1 MTFKIDDLANV
12 ITEQVKEYTN
22 AVEVAIPPIVDKT
35 TKDILGDIRSN
46 APKRTGKYAKGW
58 RQRKMGDRTRSK
70 NGYMRRI
77 YNPKYYFLA
86 HLLEYGHAKKGG
98 GRTKAK
104 AHLRPACDKY
114 LPKMEKRIEQTIK
127 QGGR

>member
-1 MTFKIDDLANV
+1 MAVKIDDLANA
-12 ITEQVKEYTN
+12 ITEQVKEYTD
-22 AVEVAIPPIVDKT
+22 AVEEAIPPIVDKT
-35 TKDILGDIRSN
+35 TKDILSDIRSN
-46 APKRTGKYAKGW
+46 APRRTGKYAKGW
-58 RQRKMGDRTRSK
+58 RQRKIGDRTRSRS
-70 NGYMRRI
+70 GYMRRI
-77 YNPKYYFLA
+77 NNPRYYQLA
-86 HLLEYGHAKKGG
+86 HLLEYGHVKKGG